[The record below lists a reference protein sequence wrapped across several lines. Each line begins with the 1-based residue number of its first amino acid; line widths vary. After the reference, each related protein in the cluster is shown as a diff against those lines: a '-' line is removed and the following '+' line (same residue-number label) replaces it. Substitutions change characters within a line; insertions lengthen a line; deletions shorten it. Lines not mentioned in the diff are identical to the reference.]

1 MNITDLIGE
10 STEYD
15 KKQALEVRKPKSW
28 CKSVSAFANGIG
40 GHLIFGIADNND
52 ILGLEDAERDAE
64 IISEQIKE
72 RLNPIPNFN
81 LKFYK
86 TEDNKKLIILEVYPG
101 EQTPY
106 YYDADGSLT
115 AFYRVGNQSV
125 PATPSKLIELVLK
138 GSATSYDSLKSKYS
152 FNNMSFTKLKSTYH
166 QKTGNQFDESDFESF
181 GIIDSEKN
189 LTNAGAL
196 LADESPIKHS
206 RLFCTRWN
214 GLDKAP
220 GIVDALDDKEYSG
233 GLINL
238 LQDGTDFVINN
249 SKKIWRKT
257 SDGRVEMPDYPE
269 RAVLEGI
276 VNALIHRNYLEVGSE
291 VHIDMFDD
299 RVEIYSPGGMYDGTK
314 VQERDLLHVP
324 SRRRNPIIAD
334 IFNRLKFMD
343 RRGSGFKKILGDYR
357 MHPLYD
363 SSKDPMFNSDN
374 DSFLLVLKNMNYD
387 SSSYKK
393 SGDKKSGDK
402 KSGDKKA
409 AIKTTTK
416 TLSQY
421 EKILNYMEK
430 DKEYGIQEFCELL
443 QLKESR
449 TREILKG
456 LLDYEN
462 KIEAV
467 GLKKNRKYRLL

>member
-28 CKSVSAFANGIG
+28 CKSVSAF
-40 GHLIFGIADNND
+40 
-52 ILGLEDAERDAE
+52 
-64 IISEQIKE
+64 
-72 RLNPIPNFN
+72 
-81 LKFYK
+81 
-86 TEDNKKLIILEVYPG
+86 
-101 EQTPY
+101 
-106 YYDADGSLT
+106 ADGSLT

-357 MHPLYD
+357 MHPLYN

-387 SSSYKK
+387 SSSY
-393 SGDKKSGDK
+393 KKSGDK

>member
-1 MNITDLIGE
+1 LNITDLIGE

-28 CKSVSAFANGIG
+28 CKSVSAF
-40 GHLIFGIADNND
+40 
-52 ILGLEDAERDAE
+52 
-64 IISEQIKE
+64 
-72 RLNPIPNFN
+72 
-81 LKFYK
+81 
-86 TEDNKKLIILEVYPG
+86 
-101 EQTPY
+101 
-106 YYDADGSLT
+106 ADGSLT

-357 MHPLYD
+357 MHPLYN

-387 SSSYKK
+387 SSSY
-393 SGDKKSGDK
+393 KKSGDK